1 VDDNRQC
8 NDALGVDFIGR
19 KIIVNNL
26 RTKDNMLSSN
36 HPAHLRKT
44 LLPTKKVFRVSPCFA
59 AQDWQDAVDRF

>member
-1 VDDNRQC
+1 VDDSRRRG
-8 NDALGVDFIGR
+8 DIFGVDFIGR

-44 LLPTKKVFRVSPCFA
+44 WLPTKTVFKVSLCFA
-59 AQDWQDAVDRF
+59 GQD